1 MLVITIAINKD
12 HSLILT
18 TSLTFMVESQ
28 VNTDDKTEK
37 PKHMTTCITFL
48 FTIILD
54 L

>member
-12 HSLILT
+12 HSLILI
-18 TSLTFMVESQ
+18 TSLIFMVENQ

-37 PKHMTTCITFL
+37 PKHMTTFITFL
-48 FTIILD
+48 FTTISD